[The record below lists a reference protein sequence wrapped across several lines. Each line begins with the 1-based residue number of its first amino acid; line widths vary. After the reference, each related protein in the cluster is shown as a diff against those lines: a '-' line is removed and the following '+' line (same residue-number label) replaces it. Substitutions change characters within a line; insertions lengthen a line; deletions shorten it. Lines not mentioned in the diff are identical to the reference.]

1 MNKFLMLCLLIVG
14 GSFAVPRD
22 AQAASCVAITSLPAT
37 IPAGGVYCLVGNQSV
52 AMTSGNAIT
61 IAADNVVL
69 DCVDQTIDNT
79 NAASNGNA
87 VGIYLANRKHV
98 EVRNCR
104 ITGGFATGIQA
115 YQNNGAANQNA
126 YLTFKHNY
134 IAGPFWYGIFA
145 YGSGIEITDNRIYDI
160 GGRGSFAMGIR
171 VGSSNLAG
179 QPRFFLVR
187 ENLIAGTTS
196 TVNNA
201 YGIYSDNT
209 IASMFVENAVTG
221 TTAINDGFDSW
232 GLRVASGTYNRL
244 TDNHVVGSGKENDVG
259 IQSASGTDTCSD
271 NYLRNATITI
281 GCNAS
286 MGNF

>member
-1 MNKFLMLCLLIVG
+1 MNKLLMLCLLLVG
-14 GSFAVPRD
+14 GSLALPED
-22 AQAASCVAITSLPAT
+22 AHAASCVAITSLPAT

-61 IAADNVVL
+61 VAADNVVL

-79 NAASNGNA
+79 STAPNGNA
-87 VGIYLANRKHV
+87 VGIYLGGRKHV

-115 YQNNGAANQNA
+115 AQSNAAANQNA
-126 YLTFKHNY
+126 YLTFRHNY

-171 VGSSNLAG
+171 VGGSNLAG

-187 ENLIAGTTS
+187 ENLVAGTTS
-196 TVNNA
+196 PVNNA

-209 IASMFVENAVTG
+209 NASIFLNNAVSG
-221 TTAINDGFDSW
+221 TTAINDAYDSW
-232 GLRVASGTYNRL
+232 GFRVASGTYNRI
-244 TDNHVVGSGKENDVG
+244 TDNHVVGSGKANDVG
-259 IQSASGTDTCSD
+259 IQSASSTDACHD
-271 NYLRNATITI
+271 NFLRNATGTV
-281 GCNAS
+281 GCTATL
-286 MGNF
+286 GNF